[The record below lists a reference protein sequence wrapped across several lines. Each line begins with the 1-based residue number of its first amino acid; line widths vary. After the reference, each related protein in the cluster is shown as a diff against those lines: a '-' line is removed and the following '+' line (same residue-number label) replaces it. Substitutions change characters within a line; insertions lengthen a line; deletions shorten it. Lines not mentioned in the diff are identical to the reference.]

1 MELTMKIRYLLLVLY
16 EYKYN
21 GKLYELGE
29 ILAKNGLKVTNA
41 ELEEIASTL
50 SADNLLNTLSI
61 GDTIYGQITVDG
73 VEFLEENNF
82 FSGKSYL
89 PHDKIKPLERERM
102 CTKLDELQARLQES
116 AIGKLVPK
124 EAITTE
130 IEDLKSLL
138 GILGKHSWMQILK
151 GKLYEFGV
159 GKVSQEEIS
168 RLIQSFDTQ
177 SASEGSLIPDF
188 RI

>member
-1 MELTMKIRYLLLVLY
+1 MELTMKIRYLLLSLY

-29 ILAKNGLKVTNA
+29 IFSNNGLKVTHS

-50 SADNLLNTLSI
+50 TADNFLNTLSI
-61 GDTIYGQITVDG
+61 GDAIYGQITIDG

-82 FSGKSYL
+82 FSGKNYL

-102 CTKLDELQARLQES
+102 CNRLDDLQARLQES
-116 AIGKLVPK
+116 AIGKFVPQ
-124 EAITTE
+124 EAISAE
-130 IEDLKSLL
+130 FEDLKSLL
-138 GILGKHSWMQILK
+138 GILGKHSWMQTLK
-151 GKLYEFGV
+151 GKLFEFGV
-159 GKVSQEEIS
+159 GKVSQEEIN
-168 RLIQSFDTQ
+168 RLIQSFENQ
-177 SASEGSLIPDF
+177 STSEGNRVSDF